1 MREYIAIDDHRNQ
14 EAHMQVGTMAVTVLF
29 LTALASQASAQA
41 QEQEKEKKLKRS
53 ELPAAVQ
60 RTADQQSAGATV
72 RGYSSEEDDGQ
83 VVFEV
88 AMTVHGHG
96 RDVTIGSDGTVL
108 EVEEEVAFDS
118 LPAAVRTGLR
128 ELARSG
134 TITKVES
141 LTKRG
146 TLVAYEAHV
155 KTGDTRSEIQVGP
168 DGKRLAHPE

>member
-1 MREYIAIDDHRNQ
+1 
-14 EAHMQVGTMAVTVLF
+14 MQIGTMAVTMLV
-29 LTALASQASAQA
+29 LTALASQASA

-72 RGYSSEEDDGQ
+72 KGYSSEEDDGQ

-108 EVEEEVAFDS
+108 EIEEEVAFDS

-128 ELARSG
+128 ALAGSG
-134 TITKVES
+134 TISKVES

-155 KTGDTRSEIQVGP
+155 KTGDKRSEIQVGP
-168 DGKRLAHPE
+168 DGKPLAHPQ